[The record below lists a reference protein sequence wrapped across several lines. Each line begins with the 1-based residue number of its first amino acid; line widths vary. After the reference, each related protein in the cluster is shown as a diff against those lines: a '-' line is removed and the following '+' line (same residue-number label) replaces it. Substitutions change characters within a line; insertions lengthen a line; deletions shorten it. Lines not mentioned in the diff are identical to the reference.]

1 MKPLH
6 TVTPI
11 WDSDPLSAALGTRV
25 RLKMEALQPVGSFK
39 IRGIGHA
46 CQESCEAGAAHLVS
60 SSGGNAGYAAAYA
73 ARRLGVEATIV
84 VPETTSERSRKAI
97 CGEGAQVI
105 EHGPSWDE
113 AHIYGQAFA
122 KRRDAAYIH
131 PFDDARV
138 WAGHA
143 TLVEEVAETGWRP
156 GAVVVSVGGAGLL
169 CGILEGLHRV
179 GWTDVP
185 VVTTET
191 GGAESF
197 AASVSAGRLVTLDR
211 ISSIAVTLGAR
222 TVAPKAL
229 DWSRRHPIVPCVVSD
244 RDALDAC
251 RRFADDHRVLVE
263 LACGAALAAV
273 YNQAE
278 PLTGLRDVLVIVC
291 GGAGVSFDLLDEWD
305 ASTTM

>member
-6 TVTPI
+6 TVTPL
-11 WDSDPLSAALGTRV
+11 WESGPLSAALGTRV

-46 CQESCEAGAAHLVS
+46 CQLSCEAGASHLVS

-73 ARRLGVEATIV
+73 ARRLGAEATIV
-84 VPETTSERSRKAI
+84 VPETTSDRSRKAI
-97 CGEGAQVI
+97 QGEGARVI

-113 AHIYGQAFA
+113 AHTYGQAFA
-122 KRRDAAYIH
+122 EDCGAAYIH
-131 PFDDARV
+131 PFDDPKV

-143 TLVEEVAETGWRP
+143 TLVEEVAATGWRP

-179 GWTDVP
+179 AWTDVP

-191 GGAESF
+191 RGAESF
-197 AASVSAGRLVTLDR
+197 AASVSAGSLVTLEK

-229 DWSRRHPIVPCVVSD
+229 DWPGRHPIVPCIVSD
-244 RDALDAC
+244 SEALDAC
-251 RRFADDHRVLVE
+251 RRFADDHRILVE

-273 YNQAE
+273 YNRAE
-278 PLTGLRDVLVIVC
+278 ALSGLSDVLVIVC
-291 GGAGVSFDLLDEWD
+291 GGAGVSLDLLDEWG
-305 ASTTM
+305 ARTAT